1 MQIKEKKDWCV
12 CKTVVEL
19 TSFDRFVIA
28 QAVAELTSPN
38 RDEVEHVGIVVPS
51 PLYDNICTLLVKL
64 AGKEL
69 CKNAVSN
76 VFALDE
82 DDQKPQPEM
91 PEQDPFR
98 PQPPKAEPQL
108 DKE

>member
-64 AGKEL
+64 AGRSL
-69 CKNAVSN
+69 CEQAVSN
-76 VFALDE
+76 VFAADP
-82 DDQKPQPEM
+82 DDL
-91 PEQDPFR
+91 R
-98 PQPPKAEPQL
+98 PQPAQPQIPEQEL
-108 DKE
+108 QKMDV

>member
-1 MQIKEKKDWCV
+1 MKITEKKDWCV

-28 QAVAELTSPN
+28 QAVAELTGP

-64 AGKEL
+64 AGRSL
-69 CKNAVSN
+69 CENAKSD
-76 VFALDE
+76 VFAPDPE
-82 DDQKPQPEM
+82 DQKPQPKM
-91 PEQDPFR
+91 PEQELRKMDV
-98 PQPPKAEPQL
+98 
-108 DKE
+108 